1 MENEME
7 QIRNSL
13 TQPQHTADRG
23 NGRKKWQHQ
32 REYLLNFQCNHQHL
46 QLQFHRASPSSSR
59 MDSTFCCCFFCVEL
73 CFCEAYTKRNVGMK
87 QKKRRIKNRKKYT
100 NKRSRNKS
108 RLEKLTFG
116 QSLPLPPTPSR
127 PATHACMNCSRI
139 FDCRLTGQGS
149 RPITDAANIL
159 FRFFFCF
166 SILRFPHQSLFGTAA
181 AADLHLFAIR

>member
-116 QSLPLPPTPSR
+116 QSLPLTPHPFPSC
-127 PATHACMNCSRI
+127 HACMHELQQD
-139 FDCRLTGQGS
+139 FRLS
-149 RPITDAANIL
+149 ANWAGIEANHRCCEYLIPFL
-159 FRFFFCF
+159 FLFLHFALSA
-166 SILRFPHQSLFGTAA
+166 SIAVRYCCCC
-181 AADLHLFAIR
+181 